1 MVTTADDWIVG
12 RKKDMMSVRAS
23 TSSLARWK
31 RCGARVC
38 PFQRDGRERVD
49 GGMGTGLHRVRGDG
63 ISVDGRVEELD
74 ARCPE
79 SVVGW
84 TVPSRA
90 ARLAPGRVLK
100 ATS

>member
-1 MVTTADDWIVG
+1 MTVVNALTEEWGSDSTGFVAL
-12 RKKDMMSVRAS
+12 AS
-23 TSSLARWK
+23 
-31 RCGARVC
+31 
-38 PFQRDGRERVD
+38 
-49 GGMGTGLHRVRGDG
+49 
-63 ISVDGRVEELD
+63 SVDGRVEELD

>member
-1 MVTTADDWIVG
+1 
-12 RKKDMMSVRAS
+12 
-23 TSSLARWK
+23 
-31 RCGARVC
+31 
-38 PFQRDGRERVD
+38 
-49 GGMGTGLHRVRGDG
+49 MGTGLHRVRGDG